1 MTVKTVN
8 INILGKLYPISCAD
22 GQEEHLTDL
31 SKKIDSRLRDLPVS
45 SGLNNDILKLIVTL
59 LKLED
64 DVQNVHNEKEAL
76 LDKIDSMNLKS
87 SKKSESKEE
96 IYARAN
102 VALSQSIIGI
112 SEYIDGVVDG
122 LEEA

>member
-1 MTVKTVN
+1 MKTVN
-8 INILGKLYPISCAD
+8 INILGKSYPISCAE

-31 SKKIDSRLRDLPVS
+31 SQKIDARLEDLPAY

-64 DVQNVHNEKEAL
+64 DLQNGTNEKEAL

-87 SKKSESKEE
+87 SKNTESKEE

-112 SEYIDGVVDG
+112 SEYIDGVVEG
-122 LEEA
+122 LEEV